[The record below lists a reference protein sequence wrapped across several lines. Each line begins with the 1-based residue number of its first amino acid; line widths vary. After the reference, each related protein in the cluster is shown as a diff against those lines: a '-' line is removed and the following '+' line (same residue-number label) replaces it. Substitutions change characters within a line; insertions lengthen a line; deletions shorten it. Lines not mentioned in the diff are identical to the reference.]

1 MTESYYLEYP
11 PACMTTEKLAFKLLI
26 IISLLADNN
35 LAYRG
40 TLQDISIALGYSAK
54 ADTRRYNKLRA
65 AIEQLE
71 QLDLIKTIV
80 DDNIYTL
87 TLSKSAQKKTIKIA
101 RDIIKPICYTLMNEK
116 NGHDW
121 SYTLKVL
128 FDIYYRFDI
137 YNRENNNRYYREIA
151 ADLNINPKQVSKAM
165 QQLERFEAVITQ
177 KHYRTVGS
185 GDSKEIRR
193 DATTIIPTAWINQN

>member
-1 MTESYYLEYP
+1 MIEGYYLEYSP
-11 PACMTTEKLAFKLLI
+11 ICMTTEKLAFKLLI
-26 IISLLADNN
+26 IISLLADSN

-54 ADTRRYNKLRA
+54 PDTARYRRLRA

-71 QLDLIKTIV
+71 KLDLIKTIK

-101 RDIIKPICYTLMNEK
+101 RNIVNTISNTLMNEK

-137 YNRENNNRYYREIA
+137 YNRDTNNRYYKEIA
-151 ADLNINPKQVSKAM
+151 ADLNINPKQVSTAM
-165 QQLERFEAVITQ
+165 
-177 KHYRTVGS
+177 K
-185 GDSKEIRR
+185 
-193 DATTIIPTAWINQN
+193 